1 MYERLSRVCPDVVE
15 YRLYHVQSLLN
26 AGFYT
31 EAKKIAT
38 KIDLSQYSN
47 KLSISNKLSMLKAS
61 IAFELG
67 DLSGCKSFLNDCVRD
82 DPQTLAAIAALSFKN
97 GSFSDARDLYKEIV
111 STSGFQP
118 STACALAL
126 CYYMLHEYKDASRL
140 SEEIIERATKGS
152 SDHFCA
158 SGGASLR
165 YLDESFIIEANNI
178 RAAIEYKE
186 NNIDNAKAYVTT
198 RMPSR
203 REEDIDAMTLHN
215 QAIIF
220 LDDDPTTSFEKIN
233 FLLSNPPFPPEAF
246 KNLLLMQCK
255 YGLFDLAATTLEEN
269 LHLADKFLTQDIVD
283 YFGASIVSETNAE
296 DAFDRFDVL
305 IVRQEEKL
313 RKLQKSLSTESS
325 NSKEVSKKSEHTF
338 QQELEQYLALVM
350 GQAKLIW
357 QQGNYEML
365 ERMLQKSADL
375 LGDHEVWRLNMAHAV
390 FMQNGSR
397 FHEAI
402 ALYEPIVD
410 LKSKERA
417 GLTNVAPI
425 VLANL
430 CVSYIMTNQNE
441 AAEKIMKSVD
451 IEEERLFAAETDQ
464 ESEDEQEQLQSPLL
478 HSCIINLVI
487 GTLYCET
494 GNFEFGISRVCKSLE
509 PFEQKLGSE
518 TWFYSKRCFLALAE
532 KLSKHLLTI
541 SDDTF
546 VAIFDFLDE
555 IEFHGKDIP
564 AGITPS
570 SSSNDNTL
578 GSSIVPPKKDSR
590 SISFEARLLKCLYLK
605 LRGV

>member
-26 AGFYT
+26 AGFCT
-31 EAKKIAT
+31 EAKKIAA
-38 KIDLSQYSN
+38 KIDSPQF
-47 KLSISNKLSMLKAS
+47 SNKLSMLKAS
-61 IAFELG
+61 IAFEQG
-67 DLSGCKSFLNDCVRD
+67 DLSGCKSFLNDCLSG

-97 GSFSDARDLYKEIV
+97 GSFSDARDLYTEIM
-111 STSGFQP
+111 STNGFQP
-118 STACALAL
+118 STVCALAL
-126 CYYMLHEYKDASRL
+126 CHYMLHEYKDAVRL
-140 SEEIIERATKGS
+140 SDEIIERATKGN
-152 SDHFCA
+152 SDHF
-158 SGGASLR
+158 STGSTGGTSLR
-165 YLDESFIIEANNI
+165 YLEESFIIEANNI

-186 NNIDNAKAYVTT
+186 NNIDNAKAFVTT

-220 LDDDPTTSFEKIN
+220 LDDDATTSFGKIN

-246 KNLLLMQCK
+246 KNLLLLQCK
-255 YGLFDLAATTLEEN
+255 YGFFDLAATTLEEN
-269 LHLADKFLTQDIVD
+269 SHLADKFLTQDIVD

-313 RKLQKSLSTESS
+313 RKLQKVLSSASS
-325 NSKEVSKKSEHTF
+325 NSKEVSKKAEHNF

-357 QQGNYEML
+357 QKGNYEML

-375 LGDHEVWRLNMAHAV
+375 LGDHEVWKLNMAHAV

-410 LKSKERA
+410 MKSKERA
-417 GLTNVAPI
+417 ALTNVSPI

-464 ESEDEQEQLQSPLL
+464 ESDDEQEQLQSPLL

-509 PFEQKLGSE
+509 PFEQKLGPE
-518 TWFYSKRCFLALAE
+518 TWFYSKRCLLALAE

-555 IEFHGKDIP
+555 IELHGKDIA
-564 AGITPS
+564 AGIKTF

-578 GSSIVPPKKDSR
+578 IGSSIVPPKKDSR
-590 SISFEARLLKCLYLK
+590 TISFEARLLKCLYLK